1 MKQFFTIKV
10 FERCRIFKMIL
21 NIIDLILGITLA
33 FQIPEL
39 KDAVC
44 MTDSTNNRYLI
55 FYCFL
60 SCIFIVILLVIIL
73 LNCIIKD
80 AQEDIGL
87 VQKSNENI
95 K

>member
-21 NIIDLILGITLA
+21 IIIDLIIGITLA
-33 FQIPEL
+33 FLIPEL
-39 KDAVC
+39 KDAIC
-44 MTDSTNNRYLI
+44 LTDPTNNRYLI